1 MLSRVADSIYWMA
14 RYVERAEN
22 LARLLL
28 STQDLLLDAG
38 AEGADAKQFW
48 LPILMATGDD
58 EAFAPLYP
66 ALTGANVVEFLTL
79 RTDNDNSMLNSVRAA
94 RENARTV
101 RDQISDEMW
110 VCINGLRLFLESPE
124 ARLLQRQQSA
134 ALYERVL

>member
-38 AEGADAKQFW
+38 AEAAGRSAVLAAHCSPPRRRRSLRRAAQEDQRQR
-48 LPILMATGDD
+48 
-58 EAFAPLYP
+58 
-66 ALTGANVVEFLTL
+66 VVEFLAL
-79 RTDNDNSMLNSVRAA
+79 RADNPNSMLNSMRAA

-110 VCINGLRLFLESPE
+110 ECMNWPPPLP
-124 ARLLQRQQSA
+124 
-134 ALYERVL
+134 